1 MSKKDL
7 FTDHWI
13 AAVFLRGSLF
23 VFGLFAGCRSAEVRT
38 GDDIQQAPIPPTEQV
53 TKAETN
59 AAKAVEVK
67 F

>member
-13 AAVFLRGSLF
+13 AAVFLGGSLF
-23 VFGLFAGCRSAEVRT
+23 VFGLFAGCRGAEVKA
-38 GDDIQQAPIPPTEQV
+38 GNIQQTPIPPTEQV